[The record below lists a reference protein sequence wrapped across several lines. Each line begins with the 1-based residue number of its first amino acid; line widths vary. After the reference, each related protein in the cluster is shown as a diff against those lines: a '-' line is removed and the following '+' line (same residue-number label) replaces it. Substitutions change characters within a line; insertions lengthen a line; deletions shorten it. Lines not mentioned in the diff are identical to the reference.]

1 MAIEGSPVN
10 YNYPA
15 GQVRPFL
22 ERWLFPAGTYV
33 WEDGEQKTI
42 WDKVI
47 PPGLLLDY
55 QELTETPSEDNAQRT
70 KWNVRDCDAI
80 LTIIP
85 ESDGHSPGT
94 EIGLEERKRLGKP
107 MFTAAGMEDVSEN
120 VILPKNVRTPILELL
135 LAKKAMR
142 LLVML
147 TVLISR
153 DDTNGRVWQQHGGC
167 RGICGSRSSTGGN
180 DGRW

>member
-15 GQVRPFL
+15 GQVRSFL

-55 QELTETPSEDNAQRT
+55 QELTETPSEDTAERT

-94 EIGLEERKRLGKP
+94 EIGL
-107 MFTAAGMEDVSEN
+107 
-120 VILPKNVRTPILELL
+120 
-135 LAKKAMR
+135 
-142 LLVML
+142 
-147 TVLISR
+147 
-153 DDTNGRVWQQHGGC
+153 
-167 RGICGSRSSTGGN
+167 
-180 DGRW
+180 